1 MSYLENLPDDV
12 LYLIYEKKHRLEYA
26 DVMRELERTI
36 PNYRNFYPW
45 INNSKVRV
53 GDGVKVFNY
62 NTPFRLQSTTLYVVI
77 WKGKRFLDLY
87 DYNSGKK
94 IRFNYKNGDHII
106 RPSTI
111 DYIIREITKQKRG

>member
-12 LYLIYEKKHRLEYA
+12 IYLIYGKKHRLEYA

-53 GDGVKVFNY
+53 GDGVKVNNY
-62 NTPFRLQSTTLYVVI
+62 DQRWIQSPLYVVI

-94 IRFNYKNGDHII
+94 IRINYKNGDHII